1 MKRLLS
7 TTALL
12 LALGLPS
19 AMLAQTTPAPERATQ
34 SQSAGMAGF
43 LTRRSQSDLFVS
55 ELIGH
60 DVHARRMSSDG
71 SAAGTGAMAPVTRA
85 DLDAM
90 DNIGRINEIVLSRDG
105 QVRAIVIGVG
115 GFLGMGERDVAVTMD
130 QVTFAS
136 DPEDRAQMHVIVNVA
151 AAMLEGSPAYDRS
164 SMIDGEPADRTVA
177 ATTDRTA
184 LARPEL
190 IRDGYN
196 LVDATRVTT
205 AMLVGATV
213 YDPSDAS
220 VGTIDKLV
228 LDADGAISNVIIDF
242 GGFLGMGSRQVSLH
256 FDELTILSKDLDND
270 MRVYVDATRE
280 QIQSLPQY
288 QVTN

>member
-7 TTALL
+7 TTALA

-43 LTRRSQSDLFVS
+43 LTQRGQSDLFAS
-55 ELIGH
+55 ELMGH
-60 DVHARRMSSDG
+60 DVHARRMSADG
-71 SAAGTGAMAPVTRA
+71 SAAGTGAMATVTRA

-90 DNIGRINEIVLSRDG
+90 DNIGQINEIVLSHDG

-136 DPEDRAQMHVIVNVA
+136 DPDDRTQMRVIVNVA
-151 AAMLEGSPAYDRS
+151 AEMLEGSPAYDRS
-164 SMIDGEPADRTVA
+164 AMNADRSADRTVA
-177 ATTDRTA
+177 ATTGSTA
-184 LARPEL
+184 PARPTMT
-190 IRDGYN
+190 RDGYD
-196 LVDATRVTT
+196 LVDATRVTSD
-205 AMLVGATV
+205 MLVGATV
-213 YDPSDAS
+213 YDPSDTS
-220 VGTIDKLV
+220 VGTVKELV
-228 LDADGAISNVIIDF
+228 LNADGAITNVIIDF
-242 GGFLGMGSRQVSLH
+242 GGFLGMGSHQVSVR
-256 FDELTILSKDLDND
+256 FDDLTILSNDRATD
-270 MRVYVDATRE
+270 MRIYVDATKE

-288 QVTN
+288 QAMN

>member
-7 TTALL
+7 TTALA

-19 AMLAQTTPAPERATQ
+19 AMLAQSTPAPERATQ
-34 SQSAGMAGF
+34 SQSASMAGF
-43 LTRRSQSDLFVS
+43 LTQRSQSDLFAS
-55 ELIGH
+55 ELMGH
-60 DVHARRMSSDG
+60 DVHARRVSADG
-71 SAAGTGAMAPVTRA
+71 SAASTGAMATVSRA
-85 DLDAM
+85 DLDEM
-90 DNIGRINEIVLSRDG
+90 DNIGKINEIVLSHDG

-136 DPEDRAQMHVIVNVA
+136 DPDDRAQLRVIVNVA
-151 AAMLEGSPAYDRS
+151 AEMLEGSPAYDRS

-196 LVDATRVTT
+196 AVDAMRVTT
-205 AMLVGATV
+205 EMLVGATV
-213 YDPSDAS
+213 YDPSDTS
-220 VGTIDKLV
+220 VGRIDKLV
-228 LDADGAISNVIIDF
+228 LDADGAITNVIIDF
-242 GGFLGMGSRQVSLH
+242 GGFLGMGSHQVSLR
-256 FDELTILSKDLDND
+256 FDELTVLTND
-270 MRVYVDATRE
+270 RATETRIYVDATKE

-288 QVTN
+288 QAMN